1 MAETQTAAA
10 ADPFDPD
17 IVGETE
23 ASHDRPLPAVVVDRG
38 LGPQRRGG
46 FVDRL
51 DQDGRADRL
60 APRRVFV
67 QARQIYCFAKAA
79 QMGWYPE
86 GREIALKGLD
96 HLLTKA
102 KSPDGRPGFVHTL
115 APDGAVLDPLRDTYD
130 HAFVL
135 LALATRLCARSR
147 CAGPLR
153 DRRAAVVSGHATA
166 LAAWRLSGRIAGV
179 DAAAAK
185 SADASVRSDDRGV
198 RRDPRPGVPEPRRR
212 LLRAVSR
219 QPLRQ
224 AETAC
229 SANISRTTGR
239 GSSRSASNPDIR
251 RNGSGC

>member
-1 MAETQTAAA
+1 MAETHIDMA
-10 ADPFDPD
+10 ADAFDPGG
-17 IVGETE
+17 IVGRLKLRIIEHCLPLWSNE
-23 ASHDRPLPAVVVDRG
+23 GWDRAT
-38 LGPQRRGG
+38 GG

-96 HLLTKA
+96 HLLTTA

-115 APDGAVLDPLRDTYD
+115 TADGAVLDPLRDTYD

-135 LALATRLCARSR
+135 LALASVYALDRDAQVRSEIDALLSFPGR
-147 CAGPLR
+147 RNLR
-153 DRRAAVVSGHATA
+153 SPHGGF
-166 LAAWRLSGRIAGV
+166 LEGSAGV

-185 SADASVRSDDRGV
+185 SADASVRSDDRSV
-198 RRDPRPGVPEPRRR
+198 RRD
-212 LLRAVSR
+212 A
-219 QPLRQ
+219 
-224 AETAC
+224 
-229 SANISRTTGR
+229 
-239 GSSRSASNPDIR
+239 
-251 RNGSGC
+251 